1 MERIRSKPGSWPLA
15 VALLIALALAS
26 YFLGFH
32 LAGRFCT
39 LVVFVNCLWSLLKS
53 GGASLAF
60 GQLQFDRSVDAKAY
74 WLGAVIFVGL
84 TTFAFYNF
92 IEVLLNP
99 AAW

>member
-1 MERIRSKPGSWPLA
+1 M
-15 VALLIALALAS
+15 ALLIALALVS

-39 LVVFVNCLWSLLKS
+39 LMVFVNCLWSLLKS

-60 GQLQFDRSVDAKAY
+60 VQLQFDRSVDAKGY
-74 WLGAVIFVGL
+74 WLGAVIFAAL

-92 IEVLLNP
+92 IKVLLNP